1 MSVWWKSGIVYQIY
15 PRSFQDSNGDGI
27 GDLEGIIQRLDYLN
41 GKSDSLGID
50 AIWLSPFFPSPNFDF
65 GYDISD
71 YKSIDPIFGDLK
83 TFQNLLKQAHKRK
96 IKIIIDLV
104 MNHTSHL
111 HPWFIESRSSKT
123 NQYRDYYIWE
133 NPKDDDYPN
142 NWLSVF
148 GGEGWT
154 WDENTNQ
161 YYFHSFLKEQP
172 DLNWRNP
179 KVREEMYSI
188 MKFWL
193 DMGVDG
199 FRLDVANCYIKDKLL
214 RNNPSKFLKG
224 LRSYDRQIHYFDRD
238 RIELHEIFKEIRSV
252 LDEYDDRM
260 CVGEIMQDLPGNVYL
275 PAEYYGNQDE
285 LNLAF
290 NFSFLFSKWSAKS
303 FHRIIDEFE
312 KALGPDN
319 QPNYTLSNHD
329 FPRHISRYSKNGH
342 TIERAKLAA
351 MLLLTLRG
359 TPFLYYGEELGMT
372 REWVARGKM
381 KDPVGKKYWPIF
393 PGRDPERLPMCWDHT
408 KGFGFSSGEPWLPYH
423 SKSDEINV
431 KNQSIDPNSILNVY
445 KNLIEIRKT
454 HEALNLGKMECIL
467 LADDQVIGIHRHTEN
482 ESIYIFMN
490 FSETMKVFQ
499 VPLIWK
505 LKEVLYSN
513 FELDSE
519 EVGKTFLSLK
529 GDQGIIFLGDH

>member
-1 MSVWWKSGIVYQIY
+1 MSVWWKNGIVYQIY

-27 GDLEGIIQRLDYLN
+27 GDLEGIIQRLDHLN
-41 GKSDSLGID
+41 GKNYSLGID
-50 AIWLSPFFPSPNFDF
+50 AIWLSPIYPSPNYDF

-71 YKSIDPIFGDLK
+71 YKSIDPIYGDLK
-83 TFQNLLKQAHKRK
+83 TFQSLLKQAHKRK
-96 IKIIIDLV
+96 IHIILDLV

-111 HPWFIESRSSKT
+111 HPWFLESRSSR
-123 NQYRDYYIWE
+123 NSPYRNYYLWE
-133 NPKDDDYPN
+133 DPKNGKQPN

-154 WDENTNQ
+154 WDENTKQ

-199 FRLDVANCYIKDKLL
+199 FRLDVANCFIKDRLL

-238 RIELHEIFKEIRSV
+238 RVELHEIFKEIRTI
-252 LDEYDDRM
+252 LDSYDNRM
-260 CVGEIMQDLPGNVYL
+260 CVGEIMQDLPGNVFV
-275 PAEYYGNQDE
+275 PAEYYGNHDE

-290 NFSFLFSKWSAKS
+290 NFSFLFSSWNAKS
-303 FHRIIDEFE
+303 FFRIIDEFE
-312 KALGPDN
+312 KALGPN
-319 QPNYTLSNHD
+319 QQPNYTLSNHD
-329 FPRHISRYSKNGH
+329 FPRHISRYSKDGH
-342 TIERAKLAA
+342 TIPRAKLAA

-359 TPFLYYGEELGMT
+359 TPFLYYGEEIGMT
-372 REWVARGKM
+372 REWVARKEM

-393 PGRDPERLPMCWDHT
+393 PGRDPERLPMCWDQSI
-408 KGFGFSSGEPWLPYH
+408 GYGFSESKPWLPYH
-423 SKSDEINV
+423 SKSSEINV
-431 KNQSIDPNSILNVY
+431 KNQIKDSESLFNVY
-445 KNLIEIRKT
+445 RNLIEIRRT
-454 HEALNLGKMECIL
+454 HESLQIGAMECIL
-467 LADDQVIGIHRHTEN
+467 LSDDEVIGIRRHTKE

-490 FSETMKVFQ
+490 FSSKSKVFQ
-499 VPLIWK
+499 VPQIWK
-505 LKEVLYSN
+505 LKEVLYSTIDL
-513 FELDSE
+513 ESE
-519 EVGKTFLSLK
+519 EVGKTVLSLK
-529 GDQGIIFLGDH
+529 GDQGIIFLGEI